1 MMGSEWGIKILAT
14 MRKNDPED
22 MLKLLSPFSAYFEF
36 KLDRNE
42 MIIFREVKEKK
53 AKFMC

>member
-22 MLKLLSPFSAYFEF
+22 MLKLLSPFHAYFEF